1 MAMTTS
7 SQLKQPQ
14 VTPVL
19 EYYLLQHGWKNSP
32 AILNLVR
39 TNPEL
44 CDFYKVNI
52 F

>member
-1 MAMTTS
+1 MPMTTS

-19 EYYLLQHGWKNSP
+19 EYHLLQHGWKNSP
-32 AILNLVR
+32 ATLNLVR

-44 CDFYKVNI
+44 CDFYEVNI

>member
-1 MAMTTS
+1 MTTS

-14 VTPVL
+14 VTTVL
-19 EYYLLQHGWKNSP
+19 EYPLLQYGWKNSP
-32 AILNLVR
+32 ATLNLVR

-44 CDFYKVNI
+44 CGFYQVNI